1 MSERKGVWIPAA
13 IWDYSDLS
21 LQQKLILC
29 EINSLDQN
37 GECFAKNAYF
47 AEFLGLSITR
57 ISRII
62 SALDQLGYIKIHLH
76 YQGKHVTKRTIS
88 VVRQVD
94 SSIDLTPCEN
104 ATPPCENAQ
113 TPCENA
119 HPPCGNDKGINTPIN
134 TIYNSTLAPLNF
146 DHVND
151 FAIQEGLTSV
161 NTFRFFNTYKKTNWL
176 SVNGNPINW
185 RERLREWDIDDA
197 KNKQQ
202 NKGSTPT
209 GSYKSSDPF
218 TIYDHEPF

>member
-13 IWDYSDLS
+13 IWDCADLS

-94 SSIDLTPCEN
+94 SSIDLTPCG
-104 ATPPCENAQ
+104 NAQ

-119 HPPCGNDKGINTPIN
+119 HPPCGNDKGINTITN

-151 FAIQEGLTSV
+151 YAIQEGLTSV
-161 NTFRFFNTYKKTNWL
+161 NTFRFYNTYKKTNWL

-185 RERLREWDIDDA
+185 RERLREWDIDDS
-197 KNKQQ
+197 KNRQQ
-202 NKGSTPT
+202 SVRPT
-209 GSYKSSDPF
+209 GSGSDKSSDPF

>member
-13 IWDYSDLS
+13 IWDCADLS

-104 ATPPCENAQ
+104 A
-113 TPCENA
+113 
-119 HPPCGNDKGINTPIN
+119 HPPCGNDKGINTITN

-151 FAIQEGLTSV
+151 YAIQEGLTSV
-161 NTFRFFNTYKKTNWL
+161 NTFRFFNTYKKTGWL
-176 SVNGNPINW
+176 SVNGNPIDW

-197 KNKQQ
+197 KNRQQ
-202 NKGSTPT
+202 NKGSTAT
-209 GSYKSSDPF
+209 SSYKSSDPF
-218 TIYDHEPF
+218 TIYDYDEF

>member
-13 IWDYSDLS
+13 IWDCADLS

-62 SALDQLGYIKIHLH
+62 SALDKLGYIKIHLH

-104 ATPPCENAQ
+104 ATPPC
-113 TPCENA
+113 
-119 HPPCGNDKGINTPIN
+119 GNDKGINTITN

-151 FAIQEGLTSV
+151 YAIQEGLTSV
-161 NTFRFFNTYKKTNWL
+161 NTFRFYNTYKKTNWL

-197 KNKQQ
+197 KNRQQ
-202 NKGSTPT
+202 NKGSATT
-209 GSYKSSDPF
+209 SSYKSSDPF
-218 TIYDHEPF
+218 TIYDYDEF

>member
-13 IWDYSDLS
+13 IWGYSDLS

-37 GECFAKNAYF
+37 GECFASNAHF
-47 AEFLGLSITR
+47 AEFLD
-57 ISRII
+57 ISMSQVSRQI
-62 SALDQLGYIKIHLH
+62 SKLERLGYIKTFLDFK
-76 YQGKHVTKRTIS
+76 GRHVAKRSIS
-88 VVRQVD
+88 IVRQVD
-94 SSIDLTPCEN
+94 IDIDLPPFADEIPLRKN
-104 ATPPCENAQ
+104 ARPLRKNASPLRKNAQ
-113 TPCENA
+113 
-119 HPPCGNDKGINTPIN
+119 GNNTTNN
-134 TIYNSTLAPLNF
+134 TTNNSTLAPLNF

-176 SVNGNPINW
+176 SVNGNPFDW

-197 KNKQQ
+197 KNRKQ

-209 GSYKSSDPF
+209 SSYKSSDPF
-218 TIYDHEPF
+218 TIYDYDEF

>member
-13 IWDYSDLS
+13 IWDYPDLS

-76 YQGKHVTKRTIS
+76 FQGKHVTKRTIS

-94 SSIDLTPCEN
+94 SSIDLTPCG
-104 ATPPCENAQ
+104 NAQ

-119 HPPCGNDKGINTPIN
+119 HPPCGNDKGINTITN

-146 DHVND
+146 DQVND
-151 FAIQEGLTSV
+151 YAIQEGLTSV

-185 RERLREWDIDDA
+185 RERLREWDIDDS
-197 KNKQQ
+197 KNRQQ
-202 NKGSTPT
+202 SVRPT
-209 GSYKSSDPF
+209 GSGSDKSSDPF